1 MVDVTYC
8 RDVVTSDKKGNR
20 RGTRKEGPDPEK
32 DGLELQVIYVP
43 LGFRG
48 APSALSE
55 GGRMRICAP
64 SIQAGISFHNVGRR
78 KRGQRGRREN
88 LTLQPPHKVGFRIR
102 WQRNLRAPDRIPRK
116 MGNKVKLQ
124 RSVVKSSNWATKSK
138 TLNGANN
145 LSQKTQG
152 NRVRK
157 GRRAKCFKRSK
168 FYWRD
173 GNSKI
178 DCVPVE
184 TYMVQGL
191 GRDKVAF
198 RRFDDES

>member
-1 MVDVTYC
+1 
-8 RDVVTSDKKGNR
+8 
-20 RGTRKEGPDPEK
+20 
-32 DGLELQVIYVP
+32 
-43 LGFRG
+43 
-48 APSALSE
+48 
-55 GGRMRICAP
+55 MR
-64 SIQAGISFHNVGRR
+64 
-78 KRGQRGRREN
+78 
-88 LTLQPPHKVGFRIR
+88 
-102 WQRNLRAPDRIPRK
+102 
-116 MGNKVKLQ
+116 NKVKLQ

-157 GRRAKCFKRSK
+157 GRRAKGFKRSK
-168 FYWRD
+168 LHTRD

-184 TYMVQGL
+184 SYMVQGL

-198 RRFDDES
+198 RRFDDEP